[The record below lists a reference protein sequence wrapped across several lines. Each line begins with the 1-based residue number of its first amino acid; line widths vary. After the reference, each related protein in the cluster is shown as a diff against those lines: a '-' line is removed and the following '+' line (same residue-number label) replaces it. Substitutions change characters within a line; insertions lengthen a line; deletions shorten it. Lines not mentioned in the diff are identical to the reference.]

1 VTVPGWTTEQL
12 SARLAR
18 DIPDGAYV
26 NLGIGMPT
34 LVTAH
39 IPPEREVM
47 HHSENGIVGMGPPPP
62 AGQEDPDLMDA
73 GKNPCTLALGAS
85 ICDHT
90 VSFTIIRGGRL
101 DIAVLG
107 GMQVSARGDLANWRV
122 AGQKLGSVGGAMDL
136 AVGAKQV
143 WVIMTHTDKSGRPK
157 VVDECTYPLTAAR
170 CVDRVYTNLA
180 VLEVDEEGLRAID
193 LAPGVDA
200 ATLDAH
206 TGPPVRYG
214 PDLAAAAG

>member
-1 VTVPGWTTEQL
+1 MPLTRTQL
-12 SARLAR
+12 AARVAAELR
-18 DIPDGAYV
+18 DGEYV

-39 IPPEREVM
+39 IPPGREVV

-62 AGQEDPDLMDA
+62 AGQEDPDLIDA
-73 GKNPCTLALGAS
+73 GKNPCTLVPGAS

-122 AGQKLGSVGGAMDL
+122 AGQALGSVGGAMDL
-136 AVGAKQV
+136 AVGARQV
-143 WVIMTHTDKSGRPK
+143 WVLMTHTDKSGRPK
-157 VVDECTYPLTAAR
+157 VVMDCAYPLTAAR
-170 CVDRVYTNLA
+170 CVNRIYTNLA
-180 VLEVDEEGLRAID
+180 VLGIGGSGLVAID
-193 LAPGVDA
+193 LAPGVDL
-200 ATLDAH
+200 ATLQAC
-206 TGPPVRYG
+206 TEAPVG
-214 PDLAAAAG
+214 

>member
-1 VTVPGWTTEQL
+1 MTAPGWNTAQMA
-12 SARLAR
+12 ARLAR

-39 IPPEREVM
+39 IPPGREVV

-62 AGQEDPDLMDA
+62 AGQEDPDLIDA
-73 GKNPCTLALGAS
+73 GKNPCTLVPGAS

-122 AGQKLGSVGGAMDL
+122 AGQALGSVGGAMDL
-136 AVGAKQV
+136 AVGARQV
-143 WVIMTHTDKSGRPK
+143 WVLMTHTDKSGRPK
-157 VVDECTYPLTAAR
+157 VVTDCTYPLTAAR
-170 CVDRVYTNLA
+170 CVNRIYTNLA
-180 VLEVDEEGLRAID
+180 VLGIGGSGLVAID
-193 LAPGVDA
+193 LAPGVDL
-200 ATLDAH
+200 ATLQAC
-206 TGPPVRYG
+206 TEAPVS
-214 PDLAAAAG
+214 

>member
-1 VTVPGWTTEQL
+1 MTTLGWTPDQL
-12 SARLAR
+12 AARLAR

-34 LVTAH
+34 MVTAH
-39 IPPEREVM
+39 IPPDREVV

-62 AGQEDPDLMDA
+62 AGEEDPDLVDA
-73 GKNPCTLALGAS
+73 GKNPCTLATGAS

-122 AGQKLGSVGGAMDL
+122 AGQALGSVGGAMDL
-136 AVGAKQV
+136 AAGARQV
-143 WVIMTHTDKSGRPK
+143 WVIMTHTDKGGRPK
-157 VVDECTYPLTAAR
+157 VVAECTYPLTASR

-180 VLEVDEEGLRAID
+180 VLEVAADGLRVLE

-200 ATLDAH
+200 GT
-206 TGPPVRYG
+206 
-214 PDLAAAAG
+214 LAASTGARLLLSPTAAGS

>member
-1 VTVPGWTTEQL
+1 MTGWTPDQMA
-12 SARLAR
+12 ARLAR

-62 AGQEDPDLMDA
+62 AGQEDPDLIDA
-73 GKNPCTLALGAS
+73 GKNPCTLVPGAS

-101 DIAVLG
+101 DVAVLG
-107 GMQVSARGDLANWRV
+107 GLQVSARGDLANWRV
-122 AGQKLGSVGGAMDL
+122 AGQALGSVGGAMDL

-143 WVIMTHTDKSGRPK
+143 WVLMSHTDRSGRPK
-157 VVDECTYPLTAAR
+157 VVTRCTYPLTAER
-170 CVDRVYTNLA
+170 CVNRIYTNLA
-180 VLEVDEEGLRAID
+180 VLEVEPEGLRAID
-193 LAPGVDA
+193 LAPGVNA
-200 ATLDAH
+200 AMLEAITEA
-206 TGPPVRYG
+206 PVSLRK
-214 PDLAAAAG
+214 LTASSH